1 MKKNNSLI
9 MILALCSLMTLYIG
23 YSFFW
28 QREKNRD
35 IAESNNK
42 RLVIPI
48 QQIKDSYNEK

>member
-1 MKKNNSLI
+1 